1 MRPPLVTVDEII
13 EAGRQIRARGEEV
26 TGWSIRRQVGDRG
39 QAKRLDAI
47 WRERG
52 DSSPPT
58 SQEDAAAND
67 LPTPLQEL
75 VNDGKAALSD
85 QLDVIVAAIHRHARA
100 DADATYQR
108 VTDKLQAETL
118 HHRRELDLA
127 EASVA
132 ATEAEAERQ
141 AEAVAALE
149 SEIAAIRID
158 LANATERERYSL
170 SRADD
175 ASAQAS
181 RLLSDLEA
189 SNKMAQASAEARAA
203 AEAQAGA
210 MRDEV
215 EHLRATLQRAEATQ
229 HAERSKAAT
238 DLASAWQEIET
249 ARQQAVEAQTT
260 ARTLQTDHER
270 LLGDLMTERTER
282 SQAAAALQAT
292 QQAASTMT
300 AEAQQRI
307 AVLTAELAE
316 VTRGRQIAEE
326 RASALEAERRE
337 RDRAIPITPGPV
349 IATKLAEG
357 TA

>member
-1 MRPPLVTVDEII
+1 MCPPLVTVEEIL
-13 EAGRQIRARGEEV
+13 EAGRQLRARGEEV
-26 TGWSIRRQVGDRG
+26 TGWAIRRQVGDRG
-39 QAKRLDAI
+39 QAKRLEAI
-47 WRERG
+47 WREQG
-52 DSSPPT
+52 DSAPPVT
-58 SQEDAAAND
+58 QDDDAASQ

-75 VNDGKAALSD
+75 VSESKTALAG
-85 QLDVIVAAIHRHARA
+85 QLDAIVAAIHRHARA

-108 VTDKLQAETL
+108 VTEALQSETL
-118 HHRRELDLA
+118 RHKRELDLA

-132 ATEAEAERQ
+132 ATEAEAQRQ
-141 AEAVAALE
+141 AETVAALQ
-149 SEIAAIRID
+149 SEVAAIRID
-158 LANATERERYSL
+158 LANAVERERHNL
-170 SRADD
+170 ARADD
-175 ASAQAS
+175 ANAQVARLRSELEVSKQTAQAF
-181 RLLSDLEA
+181 
-189 SNKMAQASAEARAA
+189 AEARAA
-203 AEAQAGA
+203 AEAQTAT

-238 DLASAWQEIET
+238 DIET

-260 ARTLQTDHER
+260 ARTLQADHNR

-282 SQAAAALQAT
+282 SQAAAALQAA

-307 AVLTAELAE
+307 AVLTAELVE
-316 VTRGRQIAEE
+316 VTRSRQIAEE